1 MLIEERTFPSPSVWV
16 PCGVRFILL
25 VNTTTTNSNQ
35 KLLRKIVWKSLPS
48 TLHIEH
54 KSIMQ
59 LKDTLPDLLLVC
71 LCCIFNVL
79 AHHNLSN
86 FRHFP
91 CTTSTIFQNNTPTH
105 TRTHKNCFDIKQ
117 IVLLPL
123 PVFVFRSPSLSS
135 HSTRSSKLAA
145 ARWCHSYHFTMWN
158 SFSFFAV
165 VLICLSAFCN
175 WLSAIVNQ
183 LRSIIKWFAITD
195 NRYKQRY
202 LWFTP
207 LWVFLEQLR
216 AIKWVK
222 NTTCLSLSIYH
233 TILKVN
239 FRESGYTFGRSL
251 DLDTYIYTVLP
262 RIRRFILAENS
273 T

>member
-1 MLIEERTFPSPSVWV
+1 MLIEERTFPSPPATSVWI

-91 CTTSTIFQNNTPTH
+91 CTTSTIFQNNTLTH
-105 TRTHKNCFDIKQ
+105 TRTHTHTQELLRHQTNCLAAFACLRLALFLSLFRLTQ
-117 IVLLPL
+117 RVRRNLRPL
-123 PVFVFRSPSLSS
+123 GGATRTISHFGICFPSL
-135 HSTRSSKLAA
+135 L
-145 ARWCHSYHFTMWN
+145 
-158 SFSFFAV
+158 SF
-165 VLICLSAFCN
+165 LSVYL
-175 WLSAIVNQ
+175 LSAIDYLRLWINCVQ
-183 LRSIIKWFAITD
+183 LSNDSR
-195 NRYKQRY
+195 
-202 LWFTP
+202 
-207 LWVFLEQLR
+207 
-216 AIKWVK
+216 
-222 NTTCLSLSIYH
+222 
-233 TILKVN
+233 
-239 FRESGYTFGRSL
+239 
-251 DLDTYIYTVLP
+251 
-262 RIRRFILAENS
+262 
-273 T
+273 

>member
-1 MLIEERTFPSPSVWV
+1 MLIEERTFPSPAPSVWV

-54 KSIMQ
+54 KSIMH

-105 TRTHKNCFDIKQ
+105 TQAHTRIASTSNKLFCC
-117 IVLLPL
+117 LCLSSSLALPL
-123 PVFVFRSPSLSS
+123 SLSS

-145 ARWCHSYHFTMWN
+145 ARWRHSYHFTLWN

-195 NRYKQRY
+195 NR
-202 LWFTP
+202 
-207 LWVFLEQLR
+207 
-216 AIKWVK
+216 
-222 NTTCLSLSIYH
+222 
-233 TILKVN
+233 
-239 FRESGYTFGRSL
+239 
-251 DLDTYIYTVLP
+251 
-262 RIRRFILAENS
+262 
-273 T
+273 